1 MRGLLTNRLV
11 VAALVL
17 VVAAALY
24 AAAGSSRP
32 VAAAAGRQ
40 AGTERLVPV
49 SAAVRACPDP
59 GSGGTTAGK
68 LAIASAPA
76 GTSQAGA
83 RAVVSRLAPGGATL
97 TTLTA
102 AGRLAAPAVPKTP
115 ATSPASHPGG
125 TAVPTVPSTAGVEV
139 QASGPLAE
147 GLEVEQADPAGRPAV
162 RCPQP
167 GTDFWFAGPGVESAA
182 NIELYLM
189 NTDSLAADAQVTAET
204 DNGPVLGSADSGIPV
219 PAHGAVV
226 QSLSGLLRGSRAIA
240 LHVSSSTGR
249 IEAAVRVS
257 RTATAPGTWLPPLQA
272 PAKTLVLPGL
282 PASAGARQLYVAAPG
297 TANAQVKV
305 TAVTAK
311 GSYQPTGGSGLD
323 LPGGTATQIPLPSLS
338 SIAAALVVRSNV
350 PVVASVMVPGGS
362 AGAPGALTGSAGP
375 VSAQNVFA
383 ASPGGPGQAAGIVL
397 SAPRTAAAVRV
408 ITATTTAGFGS
419 QQGQQVH
426 ISAAHTIVD
435 RIRAPAGSAHGGFA
449 ILIIPQP
456 GSGPVYAGDVA
467 SAGSAVR
474 AMLPALSSPTRVP
487 LPPVRESLTAV
498 LP

>member
-1 MRGLLTNRLV
+1 MRRLLANRFA

-17 VVAAALY
+17 IVAAALY
-24 AAAGSSRP
+24 AAAGTSRP

-40 AGTERLVPV
+40 AGTQRLIPV

-59 GSGGTTAGK
+59 AAGGTTAGK

-76 GTSQAGA
+76 GAGQAGA
-83 RAVVSRLAPGGATL
+83 RAVVSRLTPGGGTL
-97 TTLTA
+97 TTLTT

-115 ATSPASHPGG
+115 AASLDRHPAG
-125 TAVPTVPSTAGVEV
+125 TAVPTVPGKAGVEV
-139 QASGPLAE
+139 QASGPIAE
-147 GLEVEQADPAGRPAV
+147 GLEVEQTDPAGVPTA
-162 RCPQP
+162 RCAQP
-167 GTDFWFAGPGVESAA
+167 GTDFWFAGPGTESAA
-182 NIELYLM
+182 NVELYLM
-189 NTDSLAADAQVTAET
+189 NTDSLAADVQVTAET
-204 DNGPVLGSADSGIPV
+204 DNGPVLGSADAGIPV

-240 LHVSSSTGR
+240 LHVSSSAGR

-257 RTATAPGTWLPPLQA
+257 RTATAPGTWLPPLQS
-272 PAKTLVLPGL
+272 PAKSLVLPGL

-323 LPGGTATQIPLPSLS
+323 LPGGTATQIPLPSLG
-338 SIAAALVVRSNV
+338 SIAAALVIRSNV
-350 PVVASVMVPGGS
+350 PVVASVMVPGGP
-362 AGAPGALTGSAGP
+362 AGGPGALTGSAGP
-375 VSAQNVFA
+375 VTEQSVFA
-383 ASPGGPGQAAGIVL
+383 ASPGGVGKTAEIVL

-408 ITATTTAGFGS
+408 ITATTATAFGS
-419 QQGQQVH
+419 QQGQLVN
-426 ISAAHTIVD
+426 ISAAHTIVH
-435 RIRAPAGSAHGGFA
+435 RIRAPDGSAHGGFA

-467 SAGSAVR
+467 AAGSAVR
-474 AMLPALSSPTRVP
+474 AMLPALSSPTRIP
-487 LPPVRESLTAV
+487 LPPVRESVSAV